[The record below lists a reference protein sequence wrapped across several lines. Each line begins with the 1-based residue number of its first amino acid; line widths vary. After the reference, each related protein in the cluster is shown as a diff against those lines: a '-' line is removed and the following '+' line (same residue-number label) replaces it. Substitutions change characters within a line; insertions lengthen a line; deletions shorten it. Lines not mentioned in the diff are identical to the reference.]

1 MKYLI
6 SSEFI
11 CAIWLKLLQVFND
24 LIYVGNIITESDT
37 VYKIKVG
44 PAYLS
49 VHFLMAVLEIIDTPN
64 TSGLLLY

>member
-11 CAIWLKLLQVFND
+11 CAIWFKLLKVFNH
-24 LIYVGNIITESDT
+24 LIYVGNLITESGMEDE
-37 VYKIKVG
+37 IKVG

-49 VHFLMAVLEIIDTPN
+49 VHFLMSVLEIIDVPN
-64 TSGLLLY
+64 TSGLLL